1 MNLLVTRPEPDAA
14 DLIEQLEKAGH
25 QISHVPLL
33 EINFHKTAVFPNTSP
48 QAVLITSANGARAM
62 GRLPQMPTFSNTPAI
77 AVGASSAQAAEH
89 AGFKQI
95 KKTVRGDVAGM
106 IDFVRQNLK
115 PQDGPLL
122 YASGGKTSG
131 NMVDELQ
138 SSGFVVDRVVLY
150 QADPAENL
158 PQEICQAIRQGQ
170 LDGVLLFSPRTAK
183 IWLALT
189 LSNSR
194 AKTGAK
200 TGACVSPDEL
210 AKIKHYCLSENVAE
224 IIDQG
229 LGKFSDTIICKE
241 PDTPSMLQAVSKAC

>member
-25 QISHVPLL
+25 QISHVPLF

-62 GRLPQMPTFSNTPAI
+62 GRLPQMPTFSNTLAI

-89 AGFKQI
+89 AGFKHI
-95 KKTVRGDVAGM
+95 RKTARGDVTGM

-122 YASGGKTSG
+122 YASGSKTSG
-131 NMVDELQ
+131 NLVGELQ

-150 QADPAENL
+150 QADPVESL
-158 PQEICQAIRQGQ
+158 PQQICQAMGQGQ

-183 IWLALT
+183 IWLALA
-189 LSNSR
+189 LSDS
-194 AKTGAK
+194 
-200 TGACVSPDEL
+200 GACVSPDEL
-210 AKIKHYCLSENVAE
+210 AKIKYYCLSENVAK

-241 PDTPSMLQAVSKAC
+241 PDTPSMLQAISKAC